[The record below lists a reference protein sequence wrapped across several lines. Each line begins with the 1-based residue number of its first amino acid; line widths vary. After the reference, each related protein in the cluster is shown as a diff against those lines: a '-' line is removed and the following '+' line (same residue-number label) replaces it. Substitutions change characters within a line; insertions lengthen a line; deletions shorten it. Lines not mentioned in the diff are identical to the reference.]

1 MITLENYEE
10 YMMMHAD
17 GELQPH
23 EEVALQAFLND
34 NPTLKAE
41 MALYETVR
49 LTPDHS
55 LVYTQKESLMKPLAE
70 KKVIAMPRFRTYAV
84 AAGVAALIVCT
95 VFALRQ
101 GSNNTQGGQ
110 SVAHS
115 TRVNST
121 NQNIINTPKETN
133 NPNVEQSKPTTVT
146 PANDQAS
153 KLAATTPKQQNTK
166 TTLLDNKIGSTG
178 VSKVKKAKFNDLEF
192 ADDGR
197 SLATVDLLK
206 PDIGKLKAFPV
217 EKTQPSSMAT
227 VTVPGYELPQ
237 IENEEKHSW
246 LDRLPLE
253 ESKKKSL
260 SNVALAVANK
270 CEQIS
275 EFKENVTENIS
286 KKHLSL
292 RVEHKNLI
300 VSF

>member
-55 LVYTQKESLMKPLAE
+55 LVYKQKESLMKPLAE
-70 KKVIAMPRFRTYAV
+70 KKVIALPRFRTYAV

-101 GSNNTQGGQ
+101 GNSSNQDLPP
-110 SVAHS
+110 VA
-115 TRVNST
+115 T
-121 NQNIINTPKETN
+121 NTPVDSIKPTITN
-133 NPNVEQSKPTTVT
+133 NPKEQLVNNTTPTSVNDA
-146 PANDQAS
+146 PAQVQ
-153 KLAATTPKQQNTK
+153 TPKQEKAIKTLPIDNT
-166 TTLLDNKIGSTG
+166 TG
-178 VSKVKKAKFNDLEF
+178 VAKVKQVQKHNDNEGLAVTTRTQQTMYSVPVSKFNEL
-192 ADDGR
+192 
-197 SLATVDLLK
+197 
-206 PDIGKLKAFPV
+206 PV
-217 EKTQPSSMAT
+217 EKTQPAAVAT
-227 VTVPGYELPQ
+227 VNVPGYELPQ
-237 IENEEKHSW
+237 IENEEKRSW
-246 LDRLPLE
+246 IDRLPLE

>member
-1 MITLENYEE
+1 MITLDNYEE

-101 GSNNTQGGQ
+101 GNSSNQDLPP
-110 SVAHS
+110 VA
-115 TRVNST
+115 T
-121 NQNIINTPKETN
+121 NTPVDSAKPTITN
-133 NPNVEQSKPTTVT
+133 NPKEQLVNNTTST
-146 PANDQAS
+146 PVNDAPAQVQTPKQEKAI
-153 KLAATTPKQQNTK
+153 KTLPIDNTTGVAKVKQVQKHNDNEGLAATTRTPQIIYSVPAN
-166 TTLLDNKIGSTG
+166 
-178 VSKVKKAKFNDLEF
+178 KFNEL
-192 ADDGR
+192 
-197 SLATVDLLK
+197 
-206 PDIGKLKAFPV
+206 PV
-217 EKTQPSSMAT
+217 EKTQPAALAA

-237 IENEEKHSW
+237 IENEERHSW
-246 LDRLPLE
+246 IDRLPLE

-275 EFKENVTENIS
+275 EFKENITENIS